1 MSTQER
7 TDYLPAALT
16 RLLLTTPD
24 VSLDEIMEDLESFFS
39 GAADVDEVARELA
52 ALELAGSIT
61 SYSVKGILY
70 YTDDDE
76 DGDA

>member
-16 RLLLTTPD
+16 SLLVATPD
-24 VSLDEIMEDLESFFS
+24 VSLEEIMEDLGEFYS

-52 ALELAGSIT
+52 ALELAGSVT

-70 YTDDDE
+70 YTDADE
-76 DGDA
+76 AA